1 MQLQRLI
8 AASRKPLY
16 RNGGAAAACKSA
28 KWISTSVPALATP
41 KTHTVKTIFDVHT
54 VEDLQGLSAQEILR
68 ETQSPGRAAASMRHF
83 TGQRS
88 SYLIWN

>member
-8 AASRKPLY
+8 AVSRRPFF
-16 RNGGAAAACKSA
+16 RNSGAIAGA
-28 KWISTSVPALATP
+28 KQAKRIATSVPALATQQI
-41 KTHTVKTIFDVHT
+41 HTVKTVFDVHT

-83 TGQRS
+83 TG
-88 SYLIWN
+88 

>member
-8 AASRKPLY
+8 AASRRPLF
-16 RNGGAAAACKSA
+16 RNVGVGATAKRV
-28 KWISTSVPALATP
+28 KWISTSVPALATQQS
-41 KTHTVKTIFDVHT
+41 HIVKTVFDVHT

-83 TGQRS
+83 TG
-88 SYLIWN
+88 